1 MRCRHRLLLLRCRR
15 LDATPAAAAH
25 SAAAAEAAIAC
36 TTAATAAT
44 ATATATR
51 AQTVRLASVFF
62 ENLVA
67 GLDLA
72 ASLDGLVALPHPQ
85 LCHRLAMHR
94 EVQTGGW
101 RQLAEAILA
110 QLLPPPPPALPTAP
124 ETALPTA
131 PETALLTAPGGAPA
145 LAMPAA
151 ASSASPLLT
160 AIGNP
165 KRSAALEVHVAL
177 LLLLGLLLARP
188 GSSAAAD
195 GGLPHTTPPVAADDV
210 EPDSL
215 HAPMHREQLRSLQRD
230 LATCMCA
237 RGLPQALYACAQRL
251 YDAFKALAPVEGGD
265 GIGPG
270 GAGGGSGNGLLTV
283 KELAPELRTLVP
295 FFTDEYAKVHV
306 DPFVDALDHGAECR
320 HPDARPHDC
329 ARAARFRVHRCQ
341 DVQVTTRGAEADQV
355 TTWARQRT
363 RARPRRRASP
373 SLRPSPR

>member
-1 MRCRHRLLLLRCRR
+1 MLAMAISMSLGNSEAAACAAATASSSSAAAASG
-15 LDATPAAAAH
+15 ATPAAAAH
-25 SAAAAEAAIAC
+25 SSAAAEAAIAC

-51 AQTVRLASVFF
+51 APTVRLASVFF

-72 ASLDGLVALPHPQ
+72 ASLDGLVALPYLQ

-101 RQLAEAILA
+101 RRLAEAILA

-131 PETALLTAPGGAPA
+131 PGGAPA

-160 AIGNP
+160 AISNP

-195 GGLPHTTPPVAADDV
+195 GGLPHTAPPVAADDV

-230 LATCMCA
+230 LATCLCA

-270 GAGGGSGNGLLTV
+270 GAGGGSAGGSGPPP
-283 KELAPELRTLVP
+283 AALR
-295 FFTDEYAKVHV
+295 
-306 DPFVDALDHGAECR
+306 
-320 HPDARPHDC
+320 
-329 ARAARFRVHRCQ
+329 
-341 DVQVTTRGAEADQV
+341 
-355 TTWARQRT
+355 
-363 RARPRRRASP
+363 
-373 SLRPSPR
+373 